1 VKLFGAVLA
10 AGLACATA
18 QAADKN
24 DDFQILGA
32 GALTCQKYL
41 DAGKQDRLYAE
52 TWWAG
57 YATAANRLTDD
68 TWSVVGKKSIDDVND
83 MIQKQCSAHPDDLI
97 AIAVHSVLEDL
108 YKTRT
113 TVSPNK

>member
-1 VKLFGAVLA
+1 VKLLGAVLA
-10 AGLACATA
+10 VVLACATA
-18 QAADKN
+18 QAADN
-24 DDFQILGA
+24 NNNFQILGA

-41 DAGKQDRLYAE
+41 DASKQDRLYAE

-68 TWSVVGKKSIDDVND
+68 TWSVIGKKSIDDVNG
-83 MIQKQCSAHPDDLI
+83 MLQKECGAHPDDLI

-113 TVSPNK
+113 TASPNK

>member
-1 VKLFGAVLA
+1 LSEV
-10 AGLACATA
+10 
-18 QAADKN
+18 
-24 DDFQILGA
+24 
-32 GALTCQKYL
+32 L

-68 TWSVVGKKSIDDVND
+68 TWSVIGKKSIDDVNG
-83 MIQKQCSAHPDDLI
+83 MLQKECSAHPDDLI
-97 AIAVHSVLEDL
+97 AIAVHSVLEEL